1 MPEKNMSKDKIIQ
14 YILMDVRREEDD
26 VISFLDSRS
35 KYDNMTPKEKIDL
48 YRRLQTN
55 RPDAER
61 RQRAMESYLNYPAI
75 KDKYSVRGDFLC
87 YNESI
92 LITADLLTGTKGIIS
107 RANKFKE
114 EESKVL
120 RAFYTVAYTIGNCC
134 PVMKNKGGRT
144 GKAGGGDTC
153 WYKLSKF
160 IDVNQTYS
168 SITNLP
174 EQEKKDLRSR
184 GADNMFMI
192 FDKDMTGIEL
202 VENLLF
208 QDYYGKSNGTITLIE
223 NRNLNKIETS
233 KDYLEYIEMCT
244 KLIVQRGMR
253 ICMGYTEKEF
263 EKDQEEILFDIFR
276 QIGLPCDSD
285 DKYTLV

>member
-1 MPEKNMSKDKIIQ
+1 
-14 YILMDVRREEDD
+14 
-26 VISFLDSRS
+26 
-35 KYDNMTPKEKIDL
+35 
-48 YRRLQTN
+48 
-55 RPDAER
+55 
-61 RQRAMESYLNYPAI
+61 
-75 KDKYSVRGDFLC
+75 
-87 YNESI
+87 
-92 LITADLLTGTKGIIS
+92 
-107 RANKFKE
+107 
-114 EESKVL
+114 
-120 RAFYTVAYTIGNCC
+120 
-134 PVMKNKGGRT
+134 
-144 GKAGGGDTC
+144 
-153 WYKLSKF
+153 
-160 IDVNQTYS
+160 
-168 SITNLP
+168 LP

-192 FDKDMTGIEL
+192 FDKEMTGIEL